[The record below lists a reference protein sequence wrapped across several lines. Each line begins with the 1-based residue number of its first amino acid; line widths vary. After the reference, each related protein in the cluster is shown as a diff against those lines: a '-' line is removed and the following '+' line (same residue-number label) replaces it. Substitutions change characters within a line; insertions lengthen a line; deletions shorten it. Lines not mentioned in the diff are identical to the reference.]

1 MFTQVFPSNAALQRL
16 GWLLALAPAL
26 LAESPIP
33 SIRPAVNGVFP
44 HGGQQGTSVEITIR
58 GADLQDTFEIRFVTP
73 KLHAEILEAAHN
85 RIEARIHIHAAAEP
99 GRHDFRVIAPHGS
112 TLNWFAV
119 STRPESF
126 EQEPNNDRD
135 NAQAIEFPVL
145 INGIV
150 ESKDYDYFRF
160 EVLAGQTI
168 TFDVNATRNGSRLD
182 PVIGL
187 LDHNGVEIAYS
198 DDYYIFK
205 DAHLVHTFRRD
216 GTHYLRLYGTSEQG
230 SDTSDY
236 RLTAGEMPQID
247 HAMPMGGRRGKSVEI
262 LLTGVNLSNLSAV
275 VLGDGRARGQVLSRS
290 PEATKVRLEI
300 PGDMPLGIQ
309 QLHVDGATLP
319 VPFVVSEFPEIT
331 VLGDAAR
338 QRDDPYPITLPVVAN
353 GVIDKRRAADYFSFR
368 VDEPQR
374 VLLAV
379 ASMKLNYPFD
389 PLIEVYND
397 AGKRVAYQDD
407 PGTNTGRN
415 PANMDPHLAI
425 DLPKAGRYVAKVR
438 DAAFLGHPNFPYR
451 LTVKRAEPEFK
462 VKVIGTDQ
470 TFYRGRKNIVTVW
483 LRRLQGWDT
492 PVEAWAEDLPEG
504 VTAEKVVVE
513 PVNTPFRNTC
523 GEAHTMDGT
532 KVDIPI
538 HVAADAPTGSSR
550 IRFRARGVMEGRT
563 VEREGHTQYWFRTN
577 GKIVGDAQTER
588 LLATIADLPT
598 LVLST
603 PDEVSVAPPEPGVI
617 RVIVNRL
624 DEGASPLEIVAE
636 GPAGITV
643 EPALLQPS
651 TTVAT
656 LNVTSSVSAPA
667 SIVLIGRTEG
677 RQLGKSH
684 PIVIAPAEDP
694 ATAETS
700 NEN

>member
-1 MFTQVFPSNAALQRL
+1 MFTQVFPSKAAFQRL
-16 GWLLALAPAL
+16 VWLLALTPAV

-33 SIRPAVNGVFP
+33 SIRPSVNGVFP
-44 HGGQQGTSVEITIR
+44 HGGRQGTSVEITIR
-58 GADLQDTFEIRFVTP
+58 GADLQDTSEIRFATP
-73 KLHAEILEAAHN
+73 KLRAEILQAAHN
-85 RIEARIHIHAAAEP
+85 RIKARIHIDAAAEP

-112 TLNWFAV
+112 TLNWFVV

-126 EQEPNNDRD
+126 EQEPNGGRD
-135 NAQAIEFPVL
+135 DAQAIEFPVL

-150 ESKDYDYFRF
+150 DRSDYDYFRF
-160 EVLAGQTI
+160 EARAGQTI

-205 DAHLVHTFRRD
+205 DAHLVHAFRHG
-216 GTHYLRLYGTSEQG
+216 GTYYLRLYGTGEQG
-230 SDTSDY
+230 SKTSDY
-236 RLTAGEMPQID
+236 RLTAGEMPQVD
-247 HAMPMGGRRGKSVEI
+247 HAMPMGGQRGKPVEI
-262 LLTGVNLSNLSAV
+262 LLTGVNLAEV
-275 VLGDGRARGQVLSRS
+275 TGATLGEGRARGQVLSRS
-290 PEATKVRLEI
+290 PNAARVRLEI
-300 PGDMPLGIQ
+300 PDDMPLGVH

-319 VPFVVSEFPEIT
+319 VPFVVSEFLEVT

-338 QRDDPYPITLPVVAN
+338 RRDDPYPITLPVVAN
-353 GVIDKRRAADYFSFR
+353 GVIDKRKAADYFSFR

-374 VLLAV
+374 VLLAA
-379 ASMKLNYPFD
+379 ASMKLSYPFD
-389 PLIEVYND
+389 PLIEVYD
-397 AGKRVAYQDD
+397 EAGQRIAYQDD
-407 PGTNTGRN
+407 PATNTGRN

-425 DLPKAGRYVAKVR
+425 DLPKAGRYVAKIR

-462 VKVIGTDQ
+462 LKVIGTDD

-483 LRRLQGWDT
+483 LRRLQGWNT
-492 PVEAWAEDLPEG
+492 PVEVWAEDLPEG

-538 HVAADAPTGSSR
+538 HVDADAPPGLTP
-550 IRFRARGVMEGRT
+550 IRFRARGVMDGRT
-563 VEREGHTQYWFRTN
+563 VEREGHTQYRFRST
-577 GKIVGDAQTER
+577 GKIMGDAQTGR
-588 LLATIADLPT
+588 LLATIADPPT

-603 PDEVSVAPPEPGVI
+603 PDKVTVAPHEPGEI

-624 DEGASPLEIVAE
+624 DEGVSPLEIVAE
-636 GPAGITV
+636 GPAGIIV
-643 EPALLQPS
+643 EPAVVQPS
-651 TTVAT
+651 TTVTT

-667 SIVLIGRTEG
+667 SIVLIGKTEG
-677 RQLGKSH
+677 KQLGKSH
-684 PIVIAPAEDP
+684 PIVIALAKKPAP
-694 ATAETS
+694 TQTP

>member
-1 MFTQVFPSNAALQRL
+1 MPPSNAALQWL
-16 GWLLALAPAL
+16 VWLLALTPAL

-33 SIRPAVNGVFP
+33 SIRPAVNGVLP
-44 HGGQQGTSVEITIR
+44 HGGRQGTSVEITIR
-58 GADLQDTFEIRFVTP
+58 GADLQDTSEIRFATP
-73 KLHAEILEAAHN
+73 RLHADILEAAHN
-85 RIEARIHIHAAAEP
+85 RIEARIHIDMAAEP

-112 TLNWFAV
+112 TLNWFVV

-135 NAQAIEFPVL
+135 QAQAIEFPVL

-150 ESKDYDYFRF
+150 ERKDYDYFRF
-160 EVLAGQTI
+160 EARAGQTI
-168 TFDVNATRNGSRLD
+168 TFDVYATRSGSRLD

-205 DAHLVHTFRRD
+205 DAHLVHTFRQN
-216 GTHYLRLYGTSEQG
+216 GTYYLRLYGTSEQG

-236 RLTAGEMPQID
+236 RLTAGEMPQVD
-247 HAMPMGGRRGKSVEI
+247 HAMPMGGRRGKPVEI
-262 LLTGVNLSNLSAV
+262 LLTGVNLSEVSAV

-290 PEATKVRLEI
+290 PKAAKVRLEI
-300 PGDMPLGIQ
+300 PEDMPVGVH

-368 VDEPQR
+368 VDAPQR
-374 VLLAV
+374 VLLAA

-389 PLIEVYND
+389 PLIEVYD
-397 AGKRVAYQDD
+397 ESGKRIAYQDD
-407 PGTNTGRN
+407 PATNTGRN
-415 PANMDPHLAI
+415 PANMDPHLSV
-425 DLPKAGRYVAKVR
+425 DLPKAGRYVARVR

-462 VKVIGTDQ
+462 VRVIGTDE

-492 PVEAWAEDLPEG
+492 PVEVWAEDLPEG
-504 VTAEKVVVE
+504 VTAEEVVVE

-538 HVAADAPTGSSR
+538 NVAADAPAGLSR

-563 VEREGHTQYWFRTN
+563 VEREGHTQYWFKTN
-577 GKIVGDAQTER
+577 GKIMGDAQTGR
-588 LLATIADLPT
+588 LLATIADPPT

-603 PDEVSVAPPEPGVI
+603 PDEVTVAPDEPGEI

-636 GPAGITV
+636 GPAGIIV
-643 EPALLQPS
+643 EPAIVQPS

-656 LNVTSSVSAPA
+656 LNVSSSVNAPA
-667 SIVLIGRTEG
+667 SIVLVGKTEG
-677 RQLGKSH
+677 KQLGKSH
-684 PIVIAPAEDP
+684 PIVIAPAEEP
-694 ATAETS
+694 AAETS

>member
-1 MFTQVFPSNAALQRL
+1 MFTQVFPIKAALQRFV
-16 GWLLALAPAL
+16 WLLTLTPAL

-33 SIRPAVNGVFP
+33 SIRPAVSGVFP
-44 HGGQQGTSVEITIR
+44 HGGRQGTSVEITIR
-58 GADLQDTFEIRFVTP
+58 GADLQDTSEIRFATP
-73 KLHAEILEAAHN
+73 KLQAEILKSAHN
-85 RIEARIHIHAAAEP
+85 RIEARVHIDAAAEP
-99 GRHDFRVIAPHGS
+99 GRHDFRVIAPQGS
-112 TLNWFAV
+112 TLNWFTV

-135 NAQAIEFPVL
+135 DAQAIEFPVL

-150 ESKDYDYFRF
+150 KSKDYDYFRF
-160 EVLAGQTI
+160 EVRAGQTI

-187 LDHNGVEIAYS
+187 LDRNGVEIAYS

-205 DAHLVHTFRRD
+205 DAHLVHTFRQG
-216 GTHYLRLYGTSEQG
+216 GTYYLRLYGTSERG
-230 SDTSDY
+230 SATSDY
-236 RLTAGEMPQID
+236 RLTAGEMPQVD
-247 HAMPMGGRRGKSVEI
+247 HAMPMGGRRGKPVEI

-275 VLGDGRARGQVLSRS
+275 VLGDGRSRGQVLSRS
-290 PEATKVRLEI
+290 SKAAKVRLEI
-300 PGDMPLGIQ
+300 PADMPLGVH
-309 QLHVDGATLP
+309 QLHVHGATLP
-319 VPFVVSEFPEIT
+319 VPFVVSELPEVT
-331 VLGDAAR
+331 VLGDVAR

-353 GVIDKRRAADYFSFR
+353 GVIDKRKAADYFSFR
-368 VDEPQR
+368 VNTPQR

-389 PLIEVYND
+389 PLIEVYD
-397 AGKRVAYQDD
+397 ESGKRIGYQDD
-407 PGTNTGRN
+407 PATNTGRN

-425 DLPKAGRYVAKVR
+425 DLPKAGRYVAKIR

-462 VKVIGTDQ
+462 VKVIGTDE
-470 TFYRGRKNIVTVW
+470 TFYRGRKNVVTVW
-483 LRRLQGWDT
+483 LRRLQGWNT
-492 PVEAWAEDLPEG
+492 PVEVWTEDLPEG

-538 HVAADAPTGSSR
+538 HVAVDAPAGLGQ
-550 IRFRARGVMEGRT
+550 IRFRARGVMEGRA
-563 VEREGHTQYWFRTN
+563 VEREGHTQYWFKTN
-577 GKIVGDAQTER
+577 RKIMGDAQTGR
-588 LLATIADLPT
+588 LLATVADPPT

-603 PDEVSVAPPEPGVI
+603 PDEVTVALDEPGEI

-624 DEGASPLEIVAE
+624 DEGSAPLEIVGE
-636 GPAGITV
+636 GPAGIIV
-643 EPALLQPS
+643 EPAVVQPS
-651 TTVAT
+651 TTLAT
-656 LNVTSSVSAPA
+656 LNVRSSMSAPA
-667 SIVLIGRTEG
+667 SIVLVGRTEG

-684 PIVIAPAEDP
+684 PIVIAPAEESA
-694 ATAETS
+694 ATETS
-700 NEN
+700 NAN

>member
-1 MFTQVFPSNAALQRL
+1 MPPSNAALQWL
-16 GWLLALAPAL
+16 VWLLALTPAL

-44 HGGQQGTSVEITIR
+44 HGGRQGTSVEITIR
-58 GADLQDTFEIRFVTP
+58 GADLQDTSEIRFATP
-73 KLHAEILEAAHN
+73 KLHAEILKTAHN
-85 RIEARIHIHAAAEP
+85 RIEARIHIDMAAEP

-112 TLNWFAV
+112 TLNWFVV

-135 NAQAIEFPVL
+135 QAQAIEFPVL

-150 ESKDYDYFRF
+150 ERKDYDYFRF
-160 EVLAGQTI
+160 EARAGQTI
-168 TFDVNATRNGSRLD
+168 TFDVYATRSGSRLD

-187 LDHNGVEIAYS
+187 LDHNGAEIAYS

-205 DAHLVHTFRRD
+205 DAHLVHDFRRD
-216 GTHYLRLYGTSEQG
+216 GTYYLRLYGTSEQG
-230 SDTSDY
+230 SDASDY
-236 RLTAGEMPQID
+236 RLTAGEMPQVD
-247 HAMPMGGRRGKSVEI
+247 HAMPIGGRRGKPVEI
-262 LLTGVNLSNLSAV
+262 LLTGVNLSEVSAV
-275 VLGDGRARGQVLSRS
+275 VLGDGRAPGQVLSRS
-290 PEATKVRLEI
+290 LKAAKVRLEI
-300 PGDMPLGIQ
+300 PEDMPLGVH

-338 QRDDPYPITLPVVAN
+338 QREDPYPITLPVVAN

-368 VDEPQR
+368 VDAPQR
-374 VLLAV
+374 VLLAT

-389 PLIEVYND
+389 PLIEVYD
-397 AGKRVAYQDD
+397 ESGKRIAYQDD
-407 PGTNTGRN
+407 PATNTGRN
-415 PANMDPHLAI
+415 PANMDPHLSV
-425 DLPKAGRYVAKVR
+425 DLPKAGRYVARVR

-462 VKVIGTDQ
+462 VRVIGTDE

-492 PVEAWAEDLPEG
+492 PVEVWAEDLPEG
-504 VTAEKVVVE
+504 VTAEEVVVE

-538 HVAADAPTGSSR
+538 NVAADAPAGLSR

-563 VEREGHTQYWFRTN
+563 VEREGHTQYWFKTN
-577 GKIVGDAQTER
+577 GKIMGDAQTGR
-588 LLATIADLPT
+588 LLATIADPPT

-603 PDEVSVAPPEPGVI
+603 PDEVTVAPDEPGEI

-636 GPAGITV
+636 GPAGIIV
-643 EPALLQPS
+643 EPAIVQPS

-656 LNVTSSVSAPA
+656 LNVTSSVNAPA

-677 RQLGKSH
+677 KQLGKSH
-684 PIVIAPAEDP
+684 PIVIAPAEESA
-694 ATAETS
+694 ATETS
-700 NEN
+700 NAN

>member
-1 MFTQVFPSNAALQRL
+1 MPPSNAALQWL
-16 GWLLALAPAL
+16 VWLLALTPAL

-33 SIRPAVNGVFP
+33 SIRPAVNGVLP
-44 HGGQQGTSVEITIR
+44 HGGRQGTSVEITIR
-58 GADLQDTFEIRFVTP
+58 GADLQDTSEIRFATP
-73 KLHAEILEAAHN
+73 RLHADILEAAHN
-85 RIEARIHIHAAAEP
+85 RIEARIHIDMAAEP

-112 TLNWFAV
+112 TLNWFVV

-135 NAQAIEFPVL
+135 QAQAIEFPVL

-150 ESKDYDYFRF
+150 ERKDYDYFRF
-160 EVLAGQTI
+160 EARAGQTI
-168 TFDVNATRNGSRLD
+168 TFDVYATRSGSRLD

-205 DAHLVHTFRRD
+205 DAHLVHTFRQNR
-216 GTHYLRLYGTSEQG
+216 TYYLRLYGTSEQG

-236 RLTAGEMPQID
+236 RLTAGEMPQVD
-247 HAMPMGGRRGKSVEI
+247 HAMPMGGRRGKPVEI
-262 LLTGVNLSNLSAV
+262 LLTGVNLSEVSAV

-290 PEATKVRLEI
+290 PKAAKVRLEI
-300 PGDMPLGIQ
+300 PEDMPVGVH

-368 VDEPQR
+368 VDAPQR
-374 VLLAV
+374 VLLAA

-389 PLIEVYND
+389 PLIEVYD
-397 AGKRVAYQDD
+397 ESGKRIAYQDD
-407 PGTNTGRN
+407 PATNTGRN
-415 PANMDPHLAI
+415 PANMDPHLSV
-425 DLPKAGRYVAKVR
+425 DLPKAGRYVARVR

-462 VKVIGTDQ
+462 VRVIGTDE

-492 PVEAWAEDLPEG
+492 PVEVWAEDLPEG
-504 VTAEKVVVE
+504 VTAEEVVVE

-538 HVAADAPTGSSR
+538 NVAADAPAGLSR

-563 VEREGHTQYWFRTN
+563 VEREGHTQYWFKTN
-577 GKIVGDAQTER
+577 GKIMGDAQTGR
-588 LLATIADLPT
+588 LLATIADPPT

-603 PDEVSVAPPEPGVI
+603 PDEVTVAPDEPGEI

-636 GPAGITV
+636 GPAGIIV
-643 EPALLQPS
+643 EPAIVQPS

-656 LNVTSSVSAPA
+656 LNVSSSVNAPA
-667 SIVLIGRTEG
+667 SIVLVGKTEG
-677 RQLGKSH
+677 KQLGKSH
-684 PIVIAPAEDP
+684 PIVIAPAEEP
-694 ATAETS
+694 AAETS